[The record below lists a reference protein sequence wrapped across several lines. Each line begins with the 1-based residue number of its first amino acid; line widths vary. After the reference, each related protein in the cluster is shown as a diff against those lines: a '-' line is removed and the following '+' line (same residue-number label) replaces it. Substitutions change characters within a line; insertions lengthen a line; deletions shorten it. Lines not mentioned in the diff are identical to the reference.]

1 MQMIG
6 KFNFFSCRAGWQTCL
21 IILVL
26 SFAFN
31 SMAQGSPVVIATVG
45 NSANVPAGRAVI
57 REAYSRIGV
66 EIEFSS
72 HTAEEAI
79 AKSNSGVV
87 TAELQRIDG
96 ISQDYENL
104 VQVPIPINIIQ
115 GSGFSI
121 KYRFPIT
128 GWHSL
133 RPYRIGI
140 VRGIVFA
147 ERPTR
152 GMNVTFANGY
162 EELILMLKNDEVDVG
177 VMPRIQGLA
186 VTRSAENAE
195 IIEMDG
201 ILETLFL
208 YHYVHNSRLDLVESL
223 TPVLK
228 QMLLNGET
236 KRIHEQAIATMKAIE

>member
-1 MQMIG
+1 
-6 KFNFFSCRAGWQTCL
+6 
-21 IILVL
+21 VD
-26 SFAFN
+26 
-31 SMAQGSPVVIATVG
+31 
-45 NSANVPAGRAVI
+45 NSADVPAGRAVI

-66 EIEFSS
+66 DVEFSS
-72 HTAEEAI
+72 YSAAEAI
-79 AKSNSGVV
+79 ATSNSGVV
-87 TAELQRIDG
+87 SAELQRIDG

-104 VQVPIPINIIQ
+104 VQIPIPINIIQ
-115 GSGFSI
+115 AAAFSI
-121 KYRFPIT
+121 KYRFPIS

-147 ERPTR
+147 ERPTM
-152 GMNVTFANGY
+152 GMNVSVANGY
-162 EELILMLKNDEVDVG
+162 EELILMLENDEVDVG
-177 VMPRIQGLA
+177 VMPRIQGLTA
-186 VTRSAENAE
+186 IHSAGNTE

-228 QMLLNGET
+228 QMLLKGDT
-236 KRIHEQAIATMKAIE
+236 KRIREQVMATMKITE

>member
-1 MQMIG
+1 MTG
-6 KFNFFSCRAGWQTCL
+6 NFHFFDRRFGWQTCL
-21 IILVL
+21 IFLAL
-26 SFAFN
+26 SFALN
-31 SMAQGSPVVIATVG
+31 SDAQDSPVVIATVG
-45 NSANVPAGRAVI
+45 NSADVPAGKAVI

-66 EIEFSS
+66 EVEFRSYS
-72 HTAEEAI
+72 AAKAI
-79 AKSNSGVV
+79 ATSNSGVV

-115 GSGFSI
+115 GAAFSI
-121 KYRFPIT
+121 KYRFPIS

-147 ERPTR
+147 ERPTM
-152 GMNVTFANGY
+152 GMNVSMANGY
-162 EELILMLKNDEVDVG
+162 EELILMLENDEVDVG
-177 VMPRIQGLA
+177 VMPRIQGLEA
-186 VTRSAENAE
+186 IHSAGITE

-201 ILETLFL
+201 VLETLFL
-208 YHYVHNSRLDLVESL
+208 YHYVHNSRFDLVEKL

-236 KRIHEQAIATMKAIE
+236 KRIHDQVTATMKITE

>member
-1 MQMIG
+1 MICR
-6 KFNFFSCRAGWQTCL
+6 FNHFNRRFGWQTCL
-21 IILVL
+21 IFLVL
-26 SFAFN
+26 SFALD
-31 SMAQGSPVVIATVG
+31 SDAQYSPVVIATVD
-45 NSANVPAGRAVI
+45 NSADVPAGQAVI

-66 EIEFSS
+66 EVEFIGYS
-72 HTAEEAI
+72 AAEAI
-79 AKSNSGVV
+79 ATSNSGIAS
-87 TAELQRIDG
+87 AELQRIGG

-104 VQVPIPINIIQ
+104 VQIPIPVNIIQ
-115 GSGFSI
+115 GAAFSI
-121 KYRFPIT
+121 KYRFPIS

-147 ERPTR
+147 ERPTM
-152 GMNVTFANGY
+152 GMNVSVANGY
-162 EELILMLKNDEVDVG
+162 EELILMLENDEVDVG
-177 VMPRIQGLA
+177 VMPRIQGLTA
-186 VTRSAENAE
+186 IHSAGNTE

-228 QMLLNGET
+228 QMLLKGDT
-236 KRIHEQAIATMKAIE
+236 KRIREQVLATMKITE

>member
-1 MQMIG
+1 MIRR
-6 KFNFFSCRAGWQTCL
+6 FNHFNCLFGWQACL
-21 IILVL
+21 IFLVL
-26 SFAFN
+26 SFALN
-31 SMAQGSPVVIATVG
+31 SDAQDSPVVIATVD
-45 NSANVPAGRAVI
+45 NSADVPAGRAVI

-66 EIEFSS
+66 EVEFRSYS
-72 HTAEEAI
+72 AAEAI
-79 AKSNSGVV
+79 ATSNSGVV

-115 GSGFSI
+115 GAAFSI
-121 KYRFPIT
+121 KYRFPIS

-147 ERPTR
+147 ERPTM
-152 GMNVTFANGY
+152 GMNVSIANGY

-177 VMPRIQGLA
+177 VMPRIEGLEA
-186 VTRSAENAE
+186 IHSAGIREF
-195 IIEMDG
+195 IEMDG
-201 ILETLFL
+201 VLETLFL
-208 YHYVHNSRLDLVESL
+208 YHYVHKSRLDLVEKL

-236 KRIHEQAIATMKAIE
+236 RRIHDQVMTTMKITE

>member
-1 MQMIG
+1 MTGRFTLING
-6 KFNFFSCRAGWQTCL
+6 RFGWQVFS
-21 IILVL
+21 IFLVL
-26 SFAFN
+26 SLALN
-31 SMAQGSPVVIATVG
+31 AVAQDSPVVIATVG
-45 NSANVPAGRAVI
+45 NSADVPAGKAVI

-66 EIEFSS
+66 EVEFSS
-72 HTAEEAI
+72 YSAAEAI
-79 AKSNSGVV
+79 ATSNSGVV
-87 TAELQRIDG
+87 SAELQRISG

-104 VQVPIPINIIQ
+104 VQIPIPINIIQ
-115 GSGFSI
+115 GAAFSI
-121 KYRFPIT
+121 KYRFPIS

-147 ERPTR
+147 ERPTS
-152 GMNVTFANGY
+152 GMNVSVANGY
-162 EELILMLKNDEVDVG
+162 EELILMLENDEVDVG

-186 VTRSAENAE
+186 AIHSAGNTE
-195 IIEMDG
+195 IVEMDG

-228 QMLLNGET
+228 QMLLKGDT
-236 KRIHEQAIATMKAIE
+236 KRIREHVIAAMKTTE

>member
-1 MQMIG
+1 MI
-6 KFNFFSCRAGWQTCL
+6 F
-21 IILVL
+21 LVL
-26 SFAFN
+26 SFALN
-31 SMAQGSPVVIATVG
+31 SDAQDSPVVIAAVSD
-45 NSANVPAGRAVI
+45 SADVPAGRAVI

-66 EIEFSS
+66 EVEFRSYS
-72 HTAEEAI
+72 AAEAI
-79 AKSNSGVV
+79 ATSNSGVV

-115 GSGFSI
+115 GAAFSI
-121 KYRFPIT
+121 KYRFPIS

-140 VRGIVFA
+140 VRGVVFA
-147 ERPTR
+147 ELPTR
-152 GMNVTFANGY
+152 GMNVSLANEY
-162 EELILMLKNDEVDVG
+162 EELMLMLEKDQVDVV
-177 VMPRIQGLA
+177 VMPRIQGLEA
-186 VTRSAENAE
+186 IHSAGITE

-201 ILETLFL
+201 VLETLFL
-208 YHYVHNSRLDLVESL
+208 YHYVHNSRLDLVEKL

-236 KRIHEQAIATMKAIE
+236 KRIHEQLITTMKITE